1 MGDNMKKRAKRTMKE
16 KLELVK
22 EIGIYLSDKEGKKKL
37 VREKFGIHPTYYYQ
51 LRMNFLP
58 LIQKAGY
65 ESWEEFLSDPGSVDK
80 VMERGNNSNEEE
92 KNETEKR
99 DENKETQK
107 ETAKE
112 TAEIEKEEEKKELIQ
127 ELKNDM
133 NRVVEKIPQEDE
145 KVLEPVNVSRVPFWK
160 KRWFWIMIICGS
172 IGTLF
177 LVLNFRKKDGKNNE
191 AKDIDNPGKGKDS
204 NFEIPP
210 EF

>member
-80 VMERGNNSNEEE
+80 VMERGSETDE
-92 KNETEKR
+92 KKENQTEKR
-99 DENKETQK
+99 DEDKAIEKITTEKKEKSIMINELK
-107 ETAKE
+107 EDMKKVIE
-112 TAEIEKEEEKKELIQ
+112 PEPKQEKPEKNEIEKP
-127 ELKNDM
+127 
-133 NRVVEKIPQEDE
+133 VV
-145 KVLEPVNVSRVPFWK
+145 KVPIWK
-160 KRWFWIMIICGS
+160 KKWFWIVLICSSVGV
-172 IGTLF
+172 LF
-177 LVLNFRKKDGKNNE
+177 LILNFKKKEMNNE
-191 AKDIDNPGKGKDS
+191 VEKDIDVKTKENKKAE
-204 NFEIPP
+204 NFELPP